1 MQNFAQSK
9 NPSMEALNRAFIL
22 LGGNIGDV
30 SHTFDHARI
39 AIDQLAGRV
48 VRLSDKYI
56 SEPWG
61 METTAPFLNQ
71 ALELET
77 PNSPNQLLK
86 ILLAIEVV
94 FGRTR
99 LRGICES
106 RTLDIDILLFNNV
119 IINEEYIVLPH
130 PRMHL
135 RKFALLP
142 MMQIA
147 PNAVHPILKKSISAL
162 YKECI
167 DTLKVE
173 KLSETLN

>member
-1 MQNFAQSK
+1 MAD
-9 NPSMEALNRAFIL
+9 LNRAFIL

-48 VRLSDKYI
+48 VRLSDKYV

-61 METTAPFLNQ
+61 MDTVSPFLNQ

-86 ILLAIEVV
+86 ILLDIEAD

-99 LRGICES
+99 LTGICES
-106 RTLDIDILLFNNV
+106 RTLDIDILLFNDV
-119 IINEEYIVLPH
+119 ILTEENIVLPH

-147 PNAVHPILKKSISAL
+147 PNAVHPKLKKSISAL

-173 KLSETLN
+173 KLSEALN